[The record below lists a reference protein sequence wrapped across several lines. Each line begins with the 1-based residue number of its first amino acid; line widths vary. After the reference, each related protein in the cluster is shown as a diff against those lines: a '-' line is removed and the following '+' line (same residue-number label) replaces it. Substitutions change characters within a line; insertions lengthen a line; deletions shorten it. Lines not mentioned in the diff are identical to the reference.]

1 MYLTMSHHNVNATS
15 TAAKSSRRY
24 MYLLSIMALS
34 LSLRNHILVSGF
46 VTSGCV
52 TKRFHELLA
61 RKIERRDLSATS
73 GRCRHVE
80 KVNEN
85 HLLGHQARATSFG
98 LNTPQRFKRV
108 TTSQLMA
115 TDDDESADGS
125 SDGGSFQSVLG
136 IVGLAS
142 QPIVWVSLYFVKTTG
157 GGLPAG
163 PLGIIGL
170 TEGIAYLAVLGLAL
184 VGIFTDTTST
194 NNAYATSTKLSLATL
209 VVSLLVVI
217 NLTFDQGCIPNAKP
231 ILDYSAYVNVC

>member
-1 MYLTMSHHNVNATS
+1 
-15 TAAKSSRRY
+15 
-24 MYLLSIMALS
+24 MAVS
-34 LSLRNHILVSGF
+34 LSLRTHILVSGF

-85 HLLGHQARATSFG
+85 RLLGHQARATSFG

-170 TEGIAYLAVLGLAL
+170 SEGIAYLVVLGLAL
-184 VGIFTDTTST
+184 AGILTDTTSTST
-194 NNAYATSTKLSLATL
+194 NNAYATSTKLSLVTL

-231 ILDYSAYVNVC
+231 ILDYSAYVKVC